1 MIGGLLTA
9 PSFEAQFNLSSSMQ
23 GTVTSLFI
31 IGAFFGCLFTA
42 FSNGRWGRKAIAHA
56 GSATLTIG
64 AVLQSSSYG
73 VAQLLVGRI
82 VAGVG
87 LGVST
92 IAGLRASV

>member
-1 MIGGLLTA
+1 
-9 PSFEAQFNLSSSMQ
+9 MQ

-31 IGAFFGCLFTA
+31 VGAFFGCLA
-42 FSNGRWGRKAIAHA
+42 SAVINGRWGRKTIAHA
-56 GSATLTIG
+56 GSLVLTLG

-87 LGVST
+87 LGVGPFHPKGKEHRLT
-92 IAGLRASV
+92 KTAHCLEHHNVAV